1 MNEQNA
7 YIMKNILQEPIKTGT
22 AAYADVPGWDLAA
35 KTGTTN
41 DDYDRWLC
49 GFTNKYTMA
58 VWYGYD
64 QVEEVKFRGANPSG
78 QIFSAVM
85 KEIHK
90 DLAKEKFKE
99 PEGIVRANV
108 CKDSGKSPTD
118 LCSRDQ
124 RGGRVYSEIFAKG
137 TTPKDKCDV
146 HISVEVCKVSG
157 LLASGNCAPED
168 KERRVYIKQDATGT
182 EDGKYRAPTGV
193 CTQCKDRNNEKKRKI
208 KEHAESVTNAINSA
222 NIGTT
227 NVSDISKLEA
237 IISRYN
243 ALTQEEK
250 DAVDG
255 GAKSNIETIKAKIT
269 ELKKKKEDDDK
280 AKAKTVSDLLATLP
294 ATSTMTSANADTI
307 KTSKITPART
317 KYNEL
322 TKDQKDKVTNYN
334 KLTELEEKY
343 KQVKSSTPTPPT
355 PPTPPTTPSP

>member
-1 MNEQNA
+1 MSEQNA

-22 AAYADVPGWDLAA
+22 AAYANVPGWDLAA

-64 QVEEVKFRGANPSG
+64 QVEEVKFRGVNPSG

-90 DLAKEKFKE
+90 DLEKEKFKE
-99 PEGIVRANV
+99 PKGIVKANI
-108 CKDSGKSPTD
+108 CKDSGKLPTD
-118 LCSRDQ
+118 LCSRDP
-124 RGGRVYSEIFAKG
+124 RGGRVYSEIFAEG
-137 TTPKDKCDV
+137 TVPKDKCST
-146 HISVEVCKVSG
+146 HISVEVCKISG
-157 LLASGNCAPED
+157 LLASEFCAPED
-168 KERRVYIKQDATGT
+168 KERRVFIKQDATGT
-182 EDGKYRAPTGV
+182 EDGKYRAPTAV
-193 CTQCKDRNNEKKRKI
+193 CTQCKNKKDENARKV
-208 KEHAESVTNAINSA
+208 KEHAESVTSAINSA
-222 NIGTT
+222 NVGTT

-255 GAKSNIETIKAKIT
+255 GAKAKIDTIKAKIT
-269 ELKKKKEDDDK
+269 ELKNKKEDDDK

-294 ATSTMTSANADTI
+294 AASTMTASNADTI
-307 KTSKITPART
+307 KTSKIAPARA

-334 KLTELEEKY
+334 KLSELEEKY
-343 KQVKSSTPTPPT
+343 KQVKASTPTPPT
-355 PPTPPTTPSP
+355 PPSP

>member
-1 MNEQNA
+1 MSEQNA
-7 YIMKNILQEPIKTGT
+7 YIMKNILQEPIKSGT
-22 AAYADVPGWDLAA
+22 AAYANVPGWDLAA

-108 CKDSGKSPTD
+108 CKDSGKLPTD

-124 RGGRVYSEIFAKG
+124 RGSRVYSEIFVKG
-137 TTPKDKCDV
+137 TVPKDKCEI
-146 HISVEVCKVSG
+146 HISAEVCKVSG
-157 LLASGNCAPED
+157 LLASEHCAPED
-168 KERRVYIKQDATGT
+168 KERRVFIKQDASGT
-182 EDGKYRAPTGV
+182 EDGKYRAPTAV
-193 CTQCKDRNNEKKRKI
+193 CTQCKDKNNEKKKKI
-208 KEHAESVTNAINSA
+208 QEIASQMTSSINSA
-222 NIGTT
+222 NVSTT
-227 NVSDISKLEA
+227 STADISKLEQIVA
-237 IISRYN
+237 KYN

-255 GAKSNIETIKAKIT
+255 GAKSKIDTIKAKII

-280 AKAKTVSDLLATLP
+280 AKAKIVSDLLATLP
-294 ATSTMTSANADTI
+294 AASTMTATNADTI

-322 TKDQKDKVTNYN
+322 TREQKDKVTNYN

-343 KQVKSSTPTPPT
+343 KQVKGSTP
-355 PPTPPTTPSP
+355 PSP